1 MCRGAVT
8 SWGQYT
14 MQICRLTFYRRVRWA
29 FFLGRTQY
37 FLSLLE
43 QREKRDVGFPSKRD
57 FPLVLLSCFLSS
69 YLVTS
74 LSIFGNCSAF
84 VKLPSVFVIAL
95 WNFISNS
102 SAHTIFVLHF
112 CSAFFIFWFFV
123 FVTIA
128 HRRLLLTN

>member
-14 MQICRLTFYRRVRWA
+14 MQICRLTFYRRVRCA
-29 FFLGRTQY
+29 FFSGRTQY

-43 QREKRDVGFPSKRD
+43 QREKRGFPSKRD

-69 YLVTS
+69 YLITS

-84 VKLPSVFVIAL
+84 VKLPTVFVIAL
-95 WNFISNS
+95 WNFISSNRTE
-102 SAHTIFVLHF
+102 HTQFLYYIFVQLF
-112 CSAFFIFWFFV
+112 LFFGFLY
-123 FVTIA
+123 
-128 HRRLLLTN
+128 LLLSHTGGCS